1 MELLREE
8 FVARM
13 AQFKYERDAGTKDA
27 PNKPRREEFVGY
39 MERVNYVRDAGMR
52 DVLNVS
58 KRVDFVRSIIECL
71 LLPLKI
77 KMWKR
82 DMSPQQQVEEESLL
96 LLHNQLWLLIY
107 PPFLSGILLRV

>member
-27 PNKPRREEFVGY
+27 PNKPRREEFVPHMAQFKY
-39 MERVNYVRDAGMR
+39 ERDAGTR
-52 DVLNVS
+52 DVLNMS
-58 KRVDFVRSIIECL
+58 KRVDFVHSIIKC
-71 LLPLKI
+71 PLSQLEI

-82 DMSPQQQVEEESLL
+82 DM
-96 LLHNQLWLLIY
+96 
-107 PPFLSGILLRV
+107 R